1 MLTIR
6 NLSKTYANGV
16 RALRDVTLEI
26 PNGMFGLL
34 GPNGAGKSSL
44 MRTIATLQDPDEG
57 TITLDG
63 ADLLADKQ
71 ATRRLLGHVGRSIG
85 VQWRQWPALLP
96 APPRAVWRVTPAG
109 LLELDEDLLLV
120 PVGVGEEETLVVTLD
135 GSEMLRWG
143 LAGMAG
149 RPPMD
154 IRGDAAFAAEVAW
167 LAENLRWDIE
177 DDLARV
183 IGDGP
188 ARLLGRLGGGL
199 AQTVGAFVQRVRRPA

>member
-1 MLTIR
+1 MPGVYLSPRVPAAGDLRAPPTIAAMLQ
-6 NLSKTYANGV
+6 
-16 RALRDVTLEI
+16 ALLEPLGCEALGRVTL
-26 PNGMFGLL
+26 LL
-34 GPNGAGKSSL
+34 NHV
-44 MRTIATLQDPDEG
+44 
-57 TITLDG
+57 
-63 ADLLADKQ
+63 LAAEPE

-143 LAGMAG
+143 LSGLAG

>member
-1 MLTIR
+1 MIR
-6 NLSKTYANGV
+6 KAHRLRQMKKRAQPLRSARAGPHTLPLEPWVFFAMIEFRRPLLSAV
-16 RALRDVTLEI
+16 CV
-26 PNGMFGLL
+26 LL
-34 GPNGAGKSSL
+34 GSPFV
-44 MRTIATLQDPDEG
+44 
-57 TITLDG
+57 
-63 ADLLADKQ
+63 LAAEPE